1 MPPVRPSL
9 SLPPAQGI
17 PRLPLVRRI
26 LFICAWL
33 VLLVA
38 LVRAD
43 APPLVAPTEPLTPE
57 EQQKLFHLPP
67 GFEIQ
72 LFAHE
77 PELHKPMNIT
87 FDSAGRLW
95 VTDT

>member
-1 MPPVRPSL
+1 MLLFLR
-9 SLPPAQGI
+9 
-17 PRLPLVRRI
+17 RCLV
-26 LFICAWL
+26 ICACLGWL
-33 VLLVA
+33 IA
-38 LVRAD
+38 AVRAD
-43 APPLVAPTEPLTPE
+43 APPLVAPTEALTPA

-95 VTDT
+95 VTDTL